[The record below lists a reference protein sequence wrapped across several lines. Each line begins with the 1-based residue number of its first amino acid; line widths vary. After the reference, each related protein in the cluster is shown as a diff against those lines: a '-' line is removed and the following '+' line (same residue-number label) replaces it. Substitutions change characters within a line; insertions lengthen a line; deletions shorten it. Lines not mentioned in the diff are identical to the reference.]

1 MKKKYIVLIILLI
14 SSFLIIY
21 NLDSFRSIIKK
32 GLTTEVKWKIKELFF
47 GKERLE
53 ELRQLNEYGKM
64 NYKQKVLPETQFT
77 NMYLK
82 EVLLNDLKPISE
94 KFFIEQF
101 NEDLVIVDHKGKI
114 FFINKNFIADLKDFN
129 WIQVSSNLI
138 SRDVRIK
145 DVLILNSEIY
155 ISYAE
160 FDVETKKCDSINI
173 SRAKISK
180 NGLDFEIFFTS
191 KECKGFNGGRMVF
204 YNHND
209 EDGLLLTT
217 SAECGAITSHLA
229 QDDNSIIGKILF
241 IDFETKNYKIFSKG
255 HRTPQGLT
263 IEKNFILSA
272 EHGPTGGDEINLI
285 QFGKNYGWDISSY
298 GQKAADPCVKKS
310 SKVFDYLKNHSDHG
324 FVEPIYAFVPS
335 IGINQIIKVPDN
347 FSEYWKNNFLVTSLA
362 ARTIYRM
369 IFDKNFTKLIY
380 HEKIYIGKRMRDIYY
395 IKEFNVFLLA
405 LEGNAGDAYTGGD
418 FTIPSIGIL
427 SNSLE

>member
-1 MKKKYIVLIILLI
+1 M
-14 SSFLIIY
+14 
-21 NLDSFRSIIKK
+21 
-32 GLTTEVKWKIKELFF
+32 
-47 GKERLE
+47 
-53 ELRQLNEYGKM
+53 
-64 NYKQKVLPETQFT
+64 
-77 NMYLK
+77 
-82 EVLLNDLKPISE
+82 
-94 KFFIEQF
+94 
-101 NEDLVIVDHKGKI
+101 
-114 FFINKNFIADLKDFN
+114 A
-129 WIQVSSNLI
+129 
-138 SRDVRIK
+138 
-145 DVLILNSEIY
+145 
-155 ISYAE
+155 
-160 FDVETKKCDSINI
+160 
-173 SRAKISK
+173 
-180 NGLDFEIFFTS
+180 
-191 KECKGFNGGRMVF
+191 F

-217 SAECGAITSHLA
+217 SAECSAKTANLA
-229 QDDNSIIGKILF
+229 QDDNFIVGKILF

-255 HRTPQGLT
+255 HRVPQGLT

-285 QFGKNYGWDISSY
+285 QFGQNYGWPISSY
-298 GQKAADPCVKKS
+298 GEADTCTNRTFKK
-310 SKVFDYLKNHSDHG
+310 KGYEYLKNHSDHG

-405 LEGNAGDAYTGGD
+405 LEGNAGNAYTGGD

>member
-1 MKKKYIVLIILLI
+1 MRKKFIIIVILLI
-14 SSFLIIY
+14 SFFIFSF
-21 NLDSFRSIIKK
+21 NLETIRSTAKK
-32 GLTTEVKWKIKELFF
+32 YLPTETKTLVKKLFF

-64 NYKQKVLPETQFT
+64 NYNQKVLPETQFT

-82 EVLLNDLKPISE
+82 EVLLNDLKSISI

-101 NEDLVIVDHKGKI
+101 NEDLVIVDVKGKI

-129 WIQVSSNLI
+129 WIHVSSNLI
-138 SRDVRIK
+138 SRNVRIK

-155 ISYAE
+155 ISYVE
-160 FDVETKKCDSINI
+160 FDVETMKCDSINI

-180 NGLDFEIFFTS
+180 KELDFEIFFTS
-191 KECKGFNGGRMVF
+191 KECQGFNAGRMAF

-217 SAECGAITSHLA
+217 TAQCKTNNLA

-255 HRTPQGLT
+255 HRNPQGLT

-298 GQKAADPCVKKS
+298 GETDNSCPKKS
-310 SKVFDYLKNHSDHG
+310 SKVYDYLKNHSDHG

-347 FSEYWKNNFLVTSLA
+347 FSEYWKNNFLVTSLEG
-362 ARTIYRM
+362 RSIYR
-369 IFDKNFTKLIY
+369 ILFDKNFTKLFY
-380 HEKIYIGKRMRDIYY
+380 YEKIYIGKRMRDIYY

-405 LEGNAGDAYTGGD
+405 LEGTSGPERDS
-418 FTIPSIGIL
+418 IPSIGIL
-427 SNSLE
+427 SNSLNN